1 MNPHARRATS
11 IAEMLRTHWRH
22 RELAFELIKREVL
35 GRYRGSL
42 MGIAWSFFNP
52 LFMLAIYTFI
62 FAGVFKARWGAGPDE
77 SMADFAVML
86 FVGMI
91 VHGLLAECANR
102 APSLVVQNAN
112 LVKKVI
118 FPLEVLPSVVMGS
131 ALFHLLVSL
140 GVLLLCQ
147 VVLGRMVPLT
157 VLMFPVVILPLV
169 LATLG
174 VTWLL
179 AGTGV
184 YYRDIGQAVGLVT
197 TALLFLS
204 PVFYSTQSLP
214 ESYQVAVS
222 FNPLTGVIENA
233 RAVLIL
239 GAMPDFVSLGLGFL
253 VGVLVAWGGFWWFQR
268 VRVGFADVV

>member
-11 IAEMLRTHWRH
+11 IVEMFRTHWRH
-22 RELAFELIKREVL
+22 RELVVELMKREVL

-42 MGIAWSFFNP
+42 MGITWSFFNP
-52 LFMLAIYTFI
+52 LFMLAIYTFV

-77 SMADFAVML
+77 SVTDFAVML

-91 VHGLLAECANR
+91 VHGLFAECANR
-102 APSLVVQNAN
+102 APGLVVQNAN

-118 FPLEVLPSVVMGS
+118 FPLEVLPAVVMGS

-147 VVLGRMVPLT
+147 VLLGRMVPPT
-157 VLMFPVVILPLV
+157 VLMFPVVVLPLV

-184 YYRDIGQAVGLVT
+184 YYRDIGQAVGLLT

-204 PVFYSTQSLP
+204 PVFYSTRSLP
-214 ESYQVAVS
+214 EPYQVAVS

-239 GAMPDFVSLGLGFL
+239 GAMPDFVSLGLGL
-253 VGVLVAWGGFWWFQR
+253 LGSVLLAWVGFWWFQR
-268 VRVGFADVV
+268 VRVGFSDVV